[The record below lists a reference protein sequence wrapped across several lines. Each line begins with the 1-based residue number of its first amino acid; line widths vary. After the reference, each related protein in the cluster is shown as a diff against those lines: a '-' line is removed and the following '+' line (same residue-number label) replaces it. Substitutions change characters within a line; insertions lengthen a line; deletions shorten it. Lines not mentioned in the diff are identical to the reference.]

1 MYVSAAT
8 GWKSRI
14 KPKPMNYAL
23 YCALRKLGHKPAAA
37 FKKASLPR
45 ASFQKSE

>member
-1 MYVSAAT
+1 MDF
-8 GWKSRI
+8 
-14 KPKPMNYAL
+14 AL
-23 YCALRKLGHKPAAA
+23 YRALRKLGHKPSAA